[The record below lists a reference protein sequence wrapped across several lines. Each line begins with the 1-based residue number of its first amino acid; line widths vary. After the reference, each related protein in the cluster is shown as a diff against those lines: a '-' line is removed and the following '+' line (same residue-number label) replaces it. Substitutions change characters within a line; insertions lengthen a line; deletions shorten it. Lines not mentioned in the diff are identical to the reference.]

1 MLKKVFLLTMLLAS
15 PLWLAAGD
23 SPAKSQSPH
32 ASTIKNVRVLA
43 TGGTIAGSGQG
54 SSSSYRAGVVP
65 IGDILRAVPGLTDI
79 ANVSAEQV
87 TNVGSY
93 DMDETLWMR
102 LLGRV
107 QAALSDAEVSGV
119 VITHGTDTLEET
131 AYFLSLALPSA
142 KPVVVVGAMRP
153 GTAVSADG
161 PQNLL
166 DAVRLASADQAR
178 NRGVLVVMNDS
189 IFDPASVTKLNF
201 RQVNAFG
208 APSRGPIGEVLTDR
222 PKFFANAAPHGAAF
236 QITSEILP
244 RVAIA
249 YAYAGIR
256 GEDIRAAVSG
266 AKGLVIA
273 GVGAGS
279 FSASARQAVRQL
291 TSRGFPIVR
300 TARQGVGDVW
310 INGPI
315 TGDVSDKAL
324 CTIAGRELTPAK
336 ARILLMLALQSPR
349 TRDELQSV
357 FDRYGTGGL

>member
-1 MLKKVFLLTMLLAS
+1 MLKQVLLTVMLAS

-23 SPAKSQSPH
+23 SPAKSQHPH
-32 ASTIKNVRVLA
+32 VPTVKNVRVLA

-65 IGDILRAVPGLTDI
+65 IGDILRAVPGLIDI

-87 TNVGSY
+87 ANVGSY
-93 DMDETLWMR
+93 DMDEALWLR
-102 LLGRV
+102 LLSRV
-107 QAALSDAEVSGV
+107 QAAVSDPEVSGV

-131 AYFLSLALPSA
+131 AYFLSLALPAA

-166 DAVRLASADQAR
+166 DAVRVASADHAR

-189 IFDPASVTKLNF
+189 IFDPMSVTKMNV

-208 APSRGPIGEVLTDR
+208 APSRGPIGEVLRDR
-222 PKFFANAAPHGAAF
+222 PKFFANAAPYDAAF
-236 QITSEILP
+236 PIVGEKLP

-249 YAYAGIR
+249 YAYAGVP
-256 GEDIRAAVSG
+256 GDDIRAVAKG
-266 AKGLVIA
+266 AKALVIA
-273 GVGAGS
+273 GVGAGA
-279 FSASARQAVRQL
+279 FSASARRAVREL
-291 TSRGFPIVR
+291 TSKGVPVVR
-300 TARQGVGDVW
+300 AARQGVGDVW
-310 INGPI
+310 INPPV
-315 TGDVSDKAL
+315 TGDLSDKAL
-324 CTIAGRELTPAK
+324 GTIAGRELTPAK

-349 TRDELQSV
+349 NRDELQAL
-357 FDRYGTGGL
+357 FDRYGTGSR